1 MTERFGKQLKYL
13 GNGLDIQGTAEVFKV
28 RHKYVAKDLNILN
41 MPWMCAKWIKYLR
54 NGFTML
60 KMISDYDKSLI
71 YVGNDV
77 YMWEM
82 A

>member
-13 GNGLDIQGTAEVFKV
+13 LNGLDIRGTDYVFEV

-41 MPWMCAKWIKYLR
+41 MPSMCGKRIKYLR

-60 KMISDYDKSLI
+60 KMI
-71 YVGNDV
+71 
-77 YMWEM
+77 
-82 A
+82 